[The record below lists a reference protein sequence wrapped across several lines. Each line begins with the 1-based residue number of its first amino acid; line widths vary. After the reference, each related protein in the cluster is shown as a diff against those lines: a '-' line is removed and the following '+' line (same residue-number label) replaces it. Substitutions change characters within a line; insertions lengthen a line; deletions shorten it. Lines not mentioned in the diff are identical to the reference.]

1 MRLCACCR
9 QQGKKQEKRC
19 LPFQLQ
25 IRRKPIVYY
34 GAALMGSGR
43 SSAGDLSCG
52 QGSPSCWRRLLL
64 LFWACGRSGP
74 LLFISAHV
82 KDTLSRASEAIPP
95 SPQGSFTELH
105 TEPYDC
111 SAEGYELPL
120 QAGPMAWRA
129 TEILRGQVSFWEH
142 LAGCLPDAAQRS
154 LALAGPTPSAA
165 ATPGNTLLQ
174 GPAEDI

>member
-1 MRLCACCR
+1 MMLCACCR
-9 QQGKKQEKRC
+9 QRSKKQGRRC
-19 LPFQLQ
+19 LHFQLQ
-25 IRRKPIVYY
+25 VRRKPIVSY

-52 QGSPSCWRRLLL
+52 QGSLSCWRRLLL

-82 KDTLSRASEAIPP
+82 NSLGFQKLSRPP
-95 SPQGSFTELH
+95 PRGPSELH
-105 TEPYDC
+105 TAPYDC
-111 SAEGYELPL
+111 SAEGYGLPL

-129 TEILRGQVSFWEH
+129 TEILRGQVGFWEH

-165 ATPGNTLLQ
+165 ATPGNTPPQ